1 MRKIRR
7 TYIKELFTTYD
18 LIEAIDNYKQ
28 KTEGKGALI
37 FFDTETTGLNIKY
50 DLPFLLPWGF
60 IDKYNDAYVYCVDV
74 DKNKHLFKQ
83 TALTLVRL
91 AKDEGLVGHNIKYD
105 IHMLNNIGVKTPDNI
120 NYIDTMVLIRLAHDA
135 LTVANGGPP
144 LGLKEYAVK
153 YIDRAAKD
161 NEHAVKYERTKM
173 AKEFNVKLKNAL
185 YKIDK
190 KWTMDYLD
198 KYFKDVLNSVDT
210 LTEPVKTAY
219 KEWYKTIPEEIKV
232 NMTLGRVE
240 SDNIPYSLLPR
251 EILIEYAMFDI
262 IWTME
267 IYLQCRPAVT
277 ARKNEDALKRELCMI
292 PALVRMESCGFQ
304 IDGDYVKQATKD
316 LSEYLAQQRGELFN
330 LIGEK
335 INVGQHARIKE
346 ILNWKY
352 ELNVTATGK
361 EDLDRIYDE
370 LKHKQPDSDAV
381 KFIGLIQELRTLE
394 KWYTT
399 YLLRFIRELD
409 RGHNRVYTQINQV
422 GTVSGRV
429 TSDFQQFPKYGVNK
443 ADGTPL
449 FHPRKMIVKSDDY
462 KGIAYLDYS
471 QVELRLQ
478 AMYTIL
484 CGEPDLNLCR
494 AYMPYKC
501 YHIVDDGDIG
511 CGLAQ
516 YHFEEFSYRNK
527 EHLAHAYDWD
537 WYLMEDTKTKWT
549 PTDVHAATTSVAFP
563 DVDPNSDEFKK
574 LRGKVGKRVNFA
586 KNYGAQFGRIKV
598 MFPDYDDET
607 IHRIDDAYYKAFPG
621 VKKYHDY
628 CYKIVQLQAYTP
640 NLFGVKYYGLSG
652 HKLINCLVQG
662 SGAYLLK
669 ERIKAVDDYI
679 QRHKLKSRMQMQI
692 HDEISYEIYPGEE
705 EHVKEFQKIMQ
716 EFSDGIVP
724 IVADLEFTT
733 TSWADKYECEEIEC

>member
-7 TYIKELFTTYD
+7 TFIKELFTTHD
-18 LIEAIDNYKQ
+18 LIEAIDNYKN

-60 IDKYNDAYVYCVDV
+60 IDKHNNAYVYCVDV
-74 DKNKHLFKQ
+74 DKNEHLFKQ
-83 TALTLVRL
+83 TALTLIKL
-91 AKDEGLVGHNIKYD
+91 AKDQGLVGHNIKYD
-105 IHMLNNIGVKTPDNI
+105 IHMLNNIGIETPDDI

-135 LTVANGGPP
+135 LTVSNGGPP
-144 LGLKEYAVK
+144 LGLKEYAMK
-153 YIDRAAKD
+153 YIDRSAKD
-161 NEHAVKYERTKM
+161 NEHEVKYERTKLS
-173 AKEFNVKLKNAL
+173 KELNTKLKNAL

-198 KYFKDVLNSVDT
+198 KYFKDVLHSVDT
-210 LTEPVKTAY
+210 LEEPVKTAY
-219 KEWYKTIPEEIKV
+219 KEWYKTVPDEIKI

-240 SDNIPYSLLPR
+240 SDDIPYSLLPR

-262 IWTME
+262 VWTME
-267 IYLQCRPAVT
+267 VYLQCRPAVE
-277 ARKNEDALKRELCMI
+277 ARGNEDALRRELCMI
-292 PALVRMESCGFQ
+292 PALVRMEACGFQ
-304 IDGDYVKQATKD
+304 IDEEYVRQVTKD
-316 LSEYLAQQRGELFN
+316 LAEYLAHQRQELFN

-335 INVGQHARIKE
+335 INVGQHAKIKE
-346 ILNWKY
+346 ILNDKY
-352 ELNVTATGK
+352 NLDVEATGK

-370 LKHKQPDSDAV
+370 LKHKQPESDVV

-399 YLLRFIRELD
+399 YLLRFVRELD

-429 TSDFQQFPKYGVNK
+429 TSDFQQFPKYGINK

-449 FHPRKMIVKSDDY
+449 FHPRRMIVKSDGY

-494 AYMPYKC
+494 AYMPYQC
-501 YHIVDDGDIG
+501 YRIVDDGDIG
-511 CGLAQ
+511 EGLAQ
-516 YHFEEFSYRNK
+516 YSFEEFDYKNK

-537 WYLMEDTKTKWT
+537 WYLKEDTTKKWT

-563 DVDPNSDEFKK
+563 DVDPASEEFKK

-586 KNYGAQFGRIKV
+586 
-598 MFPDYDDET
+598 
-607 IHRIDDAYYKAFPG
+607 
-621 VKKYHDY
+621 
-628 CYKIVQLQAYTP
+628 
-640 NLFGVKYYGLSG
+640 
-652 HKLINCLVQG
+652 
-662 SGAYLLK
+662 
-669 ERIKAVDDYI
+669 
-679 QRHKLKSRMQMQI
+679 
-692 HDEISYEIYPGEE
+692 
-705 EHVKEFQKIMQ
+705 
-716 EFSDGIVP
+716 
-724 IVADLEFTT
+724 
-733 TSWADKYECEEIEC
+733 